1 MFVDRKGR
9 NWFKWAHEEKFL
21 RIENIRKSL
30 NDLDKCE
37 ILTREESVPPRRSTL
52 PCSGPKDQQKKTD
65 KFLSFFEVMYV
76 IGNSRKDK
84 SKALK
89 KHILKDIVPC
99 GVDARIEETKGSIN
113 KPSKKN
119 IMKYK
124 PLNLQM
130 KNINR
135 KFRGLIK
142 RLMTS

>member
-37 ILTREESVPPRRSTL
+37 ILTREESVPPQHSTL
-52 PCSGPKDQQKKTD
+52 PCSRPKDQQKKTD
-65 KFLSFFEVMYV
+65 KFLSFFGVMYV

-99 GVDARIEETKGSIN
+99 GVDARIEEIQGQYQQAIKE
-113 KPSKKN
+113 
-119 IMKYK
+119 KYNEIQAIEFTNEK
-124 PLNLQM
+124 HQQKISRVN
-130 KNINR
+130 
-135 KFRGLIK
+135 
-142 RLMTS
+142 

>member
-9 NWFKWAHEEKFL
+9 NWFKRAHEEKFL
-21 RIENIRKSL
+21 GIENIRKSL

-37 ILTREESVPPRRSTL
+37 ILTREESVPPQHSTL

-65 KFLSFFEVMYV
+65 KFLSFFGVMYV

-99 GVDARIEETKGSIN
+99 GVDARIEEIQGQYQQAIKE
-113 KPSKKN
+113 
-119 IMKYK
+119 KYNEIQAIEFTNEK
-124 PLNLQM
+124 HQQKISRVN
-130 KNINR
+130 
-135 KFRGLIK
+135 
-142 RLMTS
+142 

>member
-9 NWFKWAHEEKFL
+9 NWFKRAHEEKFL
-21 RIENIRKSL
+21 GIENIRKSL

-37 ILTREESVPPRRSTL
+37 ILTREESVPPQHSTL

-65 KFLSFFEVMYV
+65 QFLSFFGVMYV

-99 GVDARIEETKGSIN
+99 GVDARIEEIQGQYQQAIKE
-113 KPSKKN
+113 
-119 IMKYK
+119 KYNEIQAIEFTNEK
-124 PLNLQM
+124 HQQKISRVN
-130 KNINR
+130 
-135 KFRGLIK
+135 
-142 RLMTS
+142 

>member
-9 NWFKWAHEEKFL
+9 NWFKRAHEEKFL
-21 RIENIRKSL
+21 GIENIRKSL

-37 ILTREESVPPRRSTL
+37 ILTREESVPPQHSTL

-65 KFLSFFEVMYV
+65 KFLSIFGVMYV

-99 GVDARIEETKGSIN
+99 GVDARIEEIQGQYQQAIKE
-113 KPSKKN
+113 
-119 IMKYK
+119 KYNEIQAIEFTNEK
-124 PLNLQM
+124 HQQKISRVN
-130 KNINR
+130 
-135 KFRGLIK
+135 
-142 RLMTS
+142 